1 MRRGARRSGVRAA
14 RVVAAHLLGQAAQ
27 ARGQAQS
34 GGRTVTLAAPSDED
48 FSALLE
54 RVFNDQVRAW
64 TAEAEATEHFPR
76 ALIEYLGR
84 EGVFAAKWGDA
95 QQPDVADVIAL
106 AIELGKL
113 GSAGIAVGVSLHDS
127 AIAILRRFARHD
139 YLRDIAERAIR
150 GDAVL
155 CIGASEES
163 GGSDLQIVGTEVR
176 SARGGFEVRGV
187 KKFVSLSPI
196 ADYVMAVARD
206 VGDDPSSR
214 KGNVVVIAVPLD
226 DPGVRVQAPYR
237 KVGAG
242 PLDTA
247 AVHIDTWVP
256 AEALVARAGTGLAA
270 ISWGLAHE
278 RMSVAGQ
285 VASNCQRLLGIT
297 LARMMDRRQF
307 GHTLYEHQALR
318 MRIADLQARV
328 DMLRHALT
336 GIAAGKKL
344 DLRTAAAMKVT
355 AARLGEEVVSEC
367 MHIFGGT
374 GYLID
379 ETPMGQWWRDMK
391 LARVGGGTDEVLWE
405 LVAAAMKPDHD
416 GYAAMMAH

>member
-1 MRRGARRSGVRAA
+1 M
-14 RVVAAHLLGQAAQ
+14 
-27 ARGQAQS
+27 
-34 GGRTVTLAAPSDED
+34 TLTAPPVED
-48 FSALLE
+48 FPALLH
-54 RVFNDQVRAW
+54 RVFNDQVKTW
-64 TAEAEATEHFPR
+64 TAEAEASEHFPR
-76 ALIEYLGR
+76 QLIEYLGR
-84 EGVFAAKWGDA
+84 EGVFAAKWGA
-95 QQPDVADVIAL
+95 EQQPDVGDVIAL
-106 AIELGKL
+106 AMELGKL

-127 AIAILRRFARHD
+127 AIAILRRFARND

-150 GDAVL
+150 GEAVL

-176 SARGGFEVRGV
+176 AARGGFEVKGI

-206 VGDDPSSR
+206 VGDDATSR
-214 KGNVVVIAVPLD
+214 HGNVVVIAVPLN
-226 DPGVRVQAPYR
+226 DPGIQVQVPYR

-285 VASNCQRLLGIT
+285 VASSCQRLLGIT

-379 ETPMGQWWRDMK
+379 ETPLGQWWRDMK

-416 GYAAMMAH
+416 GYAAMMSH

>member
-1 MRRGARRSGVRAA
+1 M
-14 RVVAAHLLGQAAQ
+14 
-27 ARGQAQS
+27 
-34 GGRTVTLAAPSDED
+34 TLTAPPVED
-48 FSALLE
+48 FPALLH

-64 TAEAEATEHFPR
+64 TSEAEASEHFPR
-76 ALIEYLGR
+76 QLIEYLGR
-84 EGVFAAKWGDA
+84 EGVFAAKWGDE
-95 QQPDVADVIAL
+95 QQPDVGDVIAL
-106 AIELGKL
+106 AMELGRL

-127 AIAILRRFARHD
+127 AIAILRRFARND
-139 YLRDIAERAIR
+139 YLRDIADRAIR
-150 GDAVL
+150 GEAVL

-176 SARGGFEVRGV
+176 SARGGFEVKGV

-206 VGDDPSSR
+206 VGDDATSR
-214 KGNVVVIAVPLD
+214 HGNVVVIAVPLR
-226 DPGVRVQAPYR
+226 DPGVQVQVPYR

-285 VASNCQRLLGIT
+285 VASSCQRLLGIT

-328 DMLRHALT
+328 DMLRHALA

-379 ETPMGQWWRDMK
+379 ETPLGQWWRDMK

-416 GYAAMMAH
+416 GYAAMMSH